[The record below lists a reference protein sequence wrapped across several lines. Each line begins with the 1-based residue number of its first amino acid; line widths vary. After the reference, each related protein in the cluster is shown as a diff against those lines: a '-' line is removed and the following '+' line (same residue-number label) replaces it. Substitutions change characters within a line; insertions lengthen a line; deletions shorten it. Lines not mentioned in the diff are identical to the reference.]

1 MPQDPRRFYH
11 VSSQNNHVLIE
22 SYCLVCQKFIAASR
36 SEPNLYLMEI
46 AHRATCNKK
55 AGELKPSSD
64 KMLAN
69 RPVNR
74 ISSVGSASL
83 NARVVLIE
91 DTPSDLVKGLRIL
104 KSLNISEPVI
114 MTSVDRAMLYLE
126 EVVAGEQP
134 CPNLMILDLDFGIES
149 GFEILR
155 FRKTHPILQASE
167 VLAWTIMGD
176 KEKEFCRLF
185 GVACVISKQDGE
197 VALENGLRSCIVG
210 RSEIH

>member
-22 SYCLVCQKFIAASR
+22 SYCLLCQKFVAASR
-36 SEPNLYLMEI
+36 SKPNLHLMEI

-55 AGELKPSSD
+55 AGALKPSSD
-64 KMLAN
+64 LTLAN

-91 DTPSDLVKGLRIL
+91 DTPSDLVKGIRIL

-197 VALENGLRSCIVG
+197 VALENGLRSCIAG

>member
-22 SYCLVCQKFIAASR
+22 SYCLLCQKFVAASR
-36 SEPNLYLMEI
+36 SKPNLHLMEI

-55 AGELKPSSD
+55 AGDLKPSSD
-64 KMLAN
+64 KTLAN

-91 DTPSDLVKGLRIL
+91 DTPSDLVKGIRIL

-197 VALENGLRSCIVG
+197 VALENGLRSCIAG